1 MNKNFY
7 MACAGALSLVALG
20 CADDGI
26 SGSSED
32 PNVLTALTTSSS
44 SSDFGLS
51 SSSSEALPNSMET
64 LSSSSEFV
72 SSSSVDVPPLSS
84 SSMDVSSS
92 SIVLSSSSSSHS
104 PVLCKA
110 VGGCAGGSG
119 DLWNVYETKVG
130 VEKYA
135 GDSIKLGTDAG
146 KWFWESDSS
155 EGGKSTIEWPGGSL
169 DSLVGN
175 DWLTGVAHLEKGSM
189 TYNPYVSIGF
199 NVAGYD
205 SNGVALSADISSWNG
220 ICVVYSMSVAP
231 SLELDLG
238 DSLNKELGFALPG
251 VSLSR
256 SSTSLAKCYTWD
268 KFEMPSWAKNVEHKI
283 TGEEAAKHV
292 VRIVM
297 KIQAKPG
304 DYVFSITGIG
314 TNLD

>member
-64 LSSSSEFV
+64 LSSSS
-72 SSSSVDVPPLSS
+72 VDVPPLSS

-110 VGGCAGGSG
+110 VAGCAGGSG
-119 DLWNVYETKVG
+119 DLWNVNETKVG

-238 DSLNKELGFALPG
+238 DSLNKELGFALPS

-256 SSTSLAKCYTWD
+256 SSASLAKCYTWD